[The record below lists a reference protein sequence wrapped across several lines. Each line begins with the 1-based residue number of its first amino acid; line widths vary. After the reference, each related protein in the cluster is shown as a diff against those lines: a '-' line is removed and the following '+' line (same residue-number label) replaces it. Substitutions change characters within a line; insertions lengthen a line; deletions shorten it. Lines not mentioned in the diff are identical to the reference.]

1 VLSLSKAIILDH
13 TLWSNPLLPLERIA
27 HDWLPSK
34 GCVRSVP
41 KENNFTCRTHYVKLL
56 LKVANG
62 ILHDVLVVGY
72 YITDHNRL
80 FRSWVLELHRVLRKR
95 WTQQSWV
102 SKLWIVNWRMGAIY
116 TWKKLWHFCLW
127 QIANSFNSRSNLLKE
142 NDFWCKEWAHAEQ
155 KRQGSQRKSDHKDLD
170 QYACSLGD

>member
-1 VLSLSKAIILDH
+1 MQN
-13 TLWSNPLLPLERIA
+13 T
-27 HDWLPSK
+27 
-34 GCVRSVP
+34 C
-41 KENNFTCRTHYVKLL
+41 KEQHYVKLL
-56 LKVANG
+56 LKVGNG

-95 WTQQSWV
+95 WTQQQSWGQQV
-102 SKLWIVNWRMGAIY
+102 MDCKLENGCNIHI
-116 TWKKLWHFCLW
+116 WKKLWDFCLW
-127 QIANSFNSRSNLLKE
+127 QIANSSTAESNLLKE

-170 QYACSLGD
+170 QYACSLSD